1 MAQYNS
7 AGSWG
12 GEREPGARRKKV
24 YGYFKAANELRQAYT
39 AQLMRGSTQ
48 DYDYDEG
55 TRVPGAFPDVDIA
68 RSGDEEMLIFPSYAR
83 RHVRKKP
90 EVRANRP
97 QESAFGDESDMYQS
111 GEEMQYWKEEWD
123 TYEDKHAIVDVDVR
137 GWIYMPQR
145 GPLTRKHRL
154 LIALARRLSGV
165 PAPTPANSRESSQP
179 PPLADKAAQPSTRQ
193 EEDLVNKE
201 AQSIIKQAEGD
212 ADDAWR
218 GAASD
223 ERPGRESGRSSSTVT
238 IPSMAKDELVKAN
251 KYLMERMRPFL
262 ATPMVGVPVTVFFFN
277 DEQSQ
282 SRNVVTNES
291 GHFSLKAA
299 LPFVPTEIRVLAS
312 DKLSVSKPV
321 QLTEPKGVSLI
332 SDIDDT
338 IKHSAIASGAREI
351 FRNTFVRELHELTVE
366 GVREWYSKLAS
377 MGVTMHYV
385 SNSPWQLYPL
395 LETYFKLAGLPP
407 GSFHLKQ
414 YSGMLQGIFEP
425 TAERKRGSLE
435 KILGDFPERKFILVG
450 DSGEADLEVYTD
462 IVLAYPGRILGIF
475 IRDVT
480 TPAQKRFFDKSVD
493 DIETGAKRSR
503 STPQL
508 VDHFDAAENRP
519 ALPPRRIPSEPNV
532 KDAGNADLIDLSEP
546 EPANNSSDAASSTN
560 SKPPPVKPS
569 KPSTLRNISTD
580 SGPSL
585 SNEQETRPSPVEDLR
600 RKPVPVPPEKPR
612 KLSTSRGTQP
622 EQRPQ
627 LPIRPGQQGKPPVPS
642 RSIKSSE
649 QEQPGGYASNVR
661 NAVSDAYENLPLPN
675 LRRPATTAETNSA
688 QQARP
693 KQPPPVPPPRR
704 GTAATT
710 AATPTK
716 SSTTPQP
723 TRPTPERLPSAFS
736 AAAQYAS
743 ERLNWSS
750 NPASLAKASVSTPN
764 FGRTNNTSSDYEDPD
779 GYFPPAPLPNKREEL
794 WRRRLE
800 RAKSILDREG
810 VVLGT
815 WRVGSDVQDVCMWLA
830 EEAQKAMQEEN
841 NSSRKT

>member
-24 YGYFKAANELRQAYT
+24 YGYLKAANELRQSYA
-39 AQLMRGSTQ
+39 AQLMRGTTQ

-55 TRVPGAFPDVDIA
+55 NRVPGAFPDVEVA
-68 RSGDEEMLIFPSYAR
+68 RSGDEEMVIFPSYAR

-90 EVRANRP
+90 EVRRNGP
-97 QESAFGDESDMYQS
+97 QESSFGDDADLDQS
-111 GEEMQYWKEEWD
+111 GQEQYWREKWD
-123 TYEDKHAIVDVDVR
+123 TYEDQHAIADVDVR

-165 PAPTPANSRESSQP
+165 PAPTPGNSRESSQP
-179 PPLADKAAQPSTRQ
+179 PPLADKATHPTNQ
-193 EEDLVNKE
+193 EEDLVNGE
-201 AQSIIKQAEGD
+201 AQSLINEAEGH

-223 ERPGRESGRSSSTVT
+223 ERQGRESGRGSSTVT
-238 IPSMAKDELVKAN
+238 IPSMGKDELVKAN

-262 ATPMVGVPVTVFFFN
+262 ATPVVGVPVTVFFFN
-277 DEQSQ
+277 SEQSQ

-312 DKLSVSKPV
+312 DKLSASKQV

-351 FRNTFVRELHELTVE
+351 FRNTFVRELRDLTVE

-480 TPAQKRFFDKSVD
+480 TPVQKRFFDKSVD
-493 DIETGAKRSR
+493 HIEAVAKQNR
-503 STPQL
+503 STGQL
-508 VDHFDAAENRP
+508 IDHSDAAENRP
-519 ALPPRRIPSEPNV
+519 ALPPRRVPSEP
-532 KDAGNADLIDLSEP
+532 DARTIKNADLIDLNEP
-546 EPANNSSDAASSTN
+546 EPAKSNSNAVNSTSS
-560 SKPPPVKPS
+560 KLPPVKPS
-569 KPSTLRNISTD
+569 KPPTLRKASTD
-580 SGPSL
+580 LGPSL
-585 SNEQETRPSPVEDLR
+585 SPEREARPTPMEDIC

-612 KLSTSRGTQP
+612 QLSASRGTQS

-627 LPIRPGQQGKPPVPS
+627 LPVRPGQQGKPPVPS
-642 RSIKSSE
+642 RNTNQSDQSQS
-649 QEQPGGYASNVR
+649 GSYASNVR
-661 NAVSDAYENLPLPN
+661 NAVSSVYNNLPSTN
-675 LRRPATTAETNSA
+675 LRRPATSVETTSA
-688 QQARP
+688 QPARS

-704 GTAATT
+704 STAVTSTT
-710 AATPTK
+710 TTPTK
-716 SSTTPQP
+716 SSTSTPQP

-743 ERLNWSS
+743 ERLPWSS
-750 NPASLAKASVSTPN
+750 SPASLVKTSASTPN
-764 FGRTNNTSSDYEDPD
+764 FGRTNTNNTSDYENPD
-779 GYFPPAPLPNKREEL
+779 AYVPPAPLPNKREEL
-794 WRRRLE
+794 WRRRWE

-815 WRVGSDVQDVCMWLA
+815 WRVGSDVQDVCVWLV
-830 EEAQKAMQEEN
+830 EEAQKEMQEQEN
-841 NSSRKT
+841 NGL